1 MRIMWSTRVLGAL
14 VLGLA
19 LPAARGAEQVV
30 TAEPGLRMAVAD
42 EPVVMSVRYSSAN
55 PCSDGL
61 AGLGM
66 RIHWDSSRLDL
77 MSLSDLL
84 ASGFVAEGP
93 VEDDVGD
100 ADGDLTTDKRLLVA
114 WVKSDADW
122 PGHGCGPLELFSARF
137 RTRAD
142 FSGSTS
148 IGFSATSTAA
158 GYRLNAIPALI
169 VSDRDHDGVPD
180 HLDVFPDDA
189 SESADGDGDGIGDNR
204 DNCPQVANADQRDS
218 NRNGVGD
225 ACDLCLECL
234 PSRGGWR
241 AILR

>member
-1 MRIMWSTRVLGAL
+1 MRSTRVLGAL

-19 LPAARGAEQVV
+19 LSAARGAEQVV
-30 TAEPGLRMAVAD
+30 TAEPGHRLAVAG
-42 EPVVMSVRYSSAN
+42 ESVSLSVRYSSAN
-55 PCSDGL
+55 PCSDRL
-61 AGLGM
+61 TGLGL
-66 RIHWDSSRLDL
+66 RIHWDSARLDL
-77 MSLSDLL
+77 VGLTDLL
-84 ASGFVAEGP
+84 ATGFVAQGP
-93 VEDDVGD
+93 AEDDLGD
-100 ADGDLTTDKRLLVA
+100 ADGDPTTDKRLLVA
-114 WVKSDADW
+114 WADPDADW
-122 PGHGCGPLELFSARF
+122 PGQGCNPLTLVSAHF

-148 IGFSATSTAA
+148 VGFSATSTAA
-158 GYRLNAIPALI
+158 GYSLSATPSLI
-169 VSDRDHDGVPD
+169 VSDRDGDGVPD
-180 HLDVFPDDA
+180 HLDAFPDDA